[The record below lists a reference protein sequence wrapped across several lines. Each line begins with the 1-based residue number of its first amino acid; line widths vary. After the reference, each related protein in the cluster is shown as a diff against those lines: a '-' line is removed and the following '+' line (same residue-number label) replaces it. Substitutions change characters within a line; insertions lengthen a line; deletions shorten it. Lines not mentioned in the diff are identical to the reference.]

1 METLTVPQGGT
12 PSVIESRSDLL
23 LAIEAL
29 RAGAG
34 PIAIDAER
42 ASGYRY
48 SARAYLIQIF
58 RRNGGL
64 HLLDPI
70 PLAGAPELLQLNELL
85 SHEESVIHA
94 SSQDL
99 DCLREFGLDPKIL
112 FDTELGARIA
122 GCERVGLG
130 ALCETLLGV
139 QIAKEH
145 SAVDWSH
152 RPLKQ
157 EWLDY
162 AALDVAVLLDIRDG
176 VEKLLI
182 HGGKLEW
189 AKEEFAN
196 SLKISPPKVR
206 RDPWRRVSGMHQ
218 IKSRF
223 ELALIRELWTARDNV
238 ARELDIAPGRLLSD
252 AVIIEL
258 ARKKPE
264 TYEELLE
271 LQIVREKIRH
281 EHQKSELKTWWKILS
296 GGYEMD
302 QSHWPEMRARGD
314 GMPPPKIW
322 RDKFPIAYIHYQ
334 HARLLLGAV
343 SDALKI
349 PLENLISP
357 ELVRRVTFNEG
368 KEQIY
373 KDPSDRKSFVEAT
386 LTAGSARPWQIR
398 LSVEPLANALAN
410 TEPPAIPIEPAS
422 EE

>member
-1 METLTVPQGGT
+1 M
-12 PSVIESRSDLL
+12 
-23 LAIEAL
+23 
-29 RAGAG
+29 
-34 PIAIDAER
+34 
-42 ASGYRY
+42 
-48 SARAYLIQIF
+48 
-58 RRNGGL
+58 
-64 HLLDPI
+64 
-70 PLAGAPELLQLNELL
+70 
-85 SHEESVIHA
+85 
-94 SSQDL
+94 
-99 DCLREFGLDPKIL
+99 
-112 FDTELGARIA
+112 
-122 GCERVGLG
+122 
-130 ALCETLLGV
+130 GV

-182 HGGKLEW
+182 DSGKLEW

-271 LQIVREKIRH
+271 LQIVRERIRH

-343 SDALKI
+343 SEALKI

-373 KDPSDRKSFVEAT
+373 KDANDRKSFVEAA
-386 LTAGSARPWQIR
+386 LTAGSARQWQIR
-398 LSVEPLANALAN
+398 LSVEPLTNALAN
-410 TEPPAIPIEPAS
+410 TEPPAIPIEPAP

>member
-1 METLTVPQGGT
+1 
-12 PSVIESRSDLL
+12 
-23 LAIEAL
+23 
-29 RAGAG
+29 
-34 PIAIDAER
+34 
-42 ASGYRY
+42 
-48 SARAYLIQIF
+48 
-58 RRNGGL
+58 
-64 HLLDPI
+64 
-70 PLAGAPELLQLNELL
+70 
-85 SHEESVIHA
+85 
-94 SSQDL
+94 
-99 DCLREFGLDPKIL
+99 
-112 FDTELGARIA
+112 
-122 GCERVGLG
+122 
-130 ALCETLLGV
+130 
-139 QIAKEH
+139 
-145 SAVDWSH
+145 
-152 RPLKQ
+152 
-157 EWLDY
+157 
-162 AALDVAVLLDIRDG
+162 
-176 VEKLLI
+176 
-182 HGGKLEW
+182 
-189 AKEEFAN
+189 
-196 SLKISPPKVR
+196 
-206 RDPWRRVSGMHQ
+206 MHQ

-343 SDALKI
+343 SEALKI

-373 KDPSDRKSFVEAT
+373 KDASDRKSFVEAT

-410 TEPPAIPIEPAS
+410 SEPPAIPIEHAP

>member
-1 METLTVPQGGT
+1 METLTVPPGGT
-12 PSVIESRSDLL
+12 PPVIESRLDLAR
-23 LAIEAL
+23 AISTLKLGE
-29 RAGAG
+29 G

-58 RRNGGL
+58 RRGGGL

-70 PLAGAPELLQLNELL
+70 ALAGAPEVAELDGILQL
-85 SHEESVIHA
+85 EESVIHA

-99 DCLREFGLDPKIL
+99 DCLREFGLNPKNL

-130 ALCETLLGV
+130 ALCENLLEI

-182 HGGKLEW
+182 DSGKLSW

-196 SLKISPPKVR
+196 SLKINPAKTK
-206 RDPWRRVSGMHQ
+206 RDPWRRTSGMHQ

-223 ELALIRELWTARDNV
+223 ELALIRELWTARDQV

-252 AVIIEL
+252 AVIVEL

-271 LQIVREKIRH
+271 LPIVREKVRH
-281 EHQKSELKTWWKILS
+281 EHQKSQLRTWWKILS

-302 QSHWPEMRARGD
+302 QSHWPDMRARGD

-322 RDKFPIAYIHYQ
+322 REKFPIAYIHFQ
-334 HARLLLGAV
+334 HARLMLGAV
-343 SDALKI
+343 AEELKI
-349 PLENLISP
+349 PLENLIAP
-357 ELVRRVTFNEG
+357 DLVRRVAFNEG
-368 KEQIY
+368 REEISLDEKVRRAAVEDALQEGNARSWQIELALE
-373 KDPSDRKSFVEAT
+373 PLVEA
-386 LTAGSARPWQIR
+386 
-398 LSVEPLANALAN
+398 LAQTQAPSLPA
-410 TEPPAIPIEPAS
+410 EPPA

>member
-1 METLTVPQGGT
+1 METLAVPEGGT
-12 PSVIESRSDLL
+12 PPVIESRSEFKNALD
-23 LAIEAL
+23 AL
-29 RAGAG
+29 RGGAG

-58 RRNGGL
+58 RRGGGL

-70 PLAGAPELLQLNELL
+70 ALSSAPEIDHLNEIIAI
-85 SHEESVIHA
+85 EESVIHA

-99 DCLREFGLDPKIL
+99 DCLRDFGLNPKIL

-130 ALCETLLGV
+130 ALCESLLGI

-162 AALDVAVLLDIRDG
+162 AALDVAVLLDIRDR
-176 VEKLLI
+176 VENLLI
-182 HGGKLEW
+182 ESGKLDW
-189 AKEEFAN
+189 AKEEFVN
-196 SLKISPPKVR
+196 SLNIAPVKLK
-206 RDPWRRVSGMHQ
+206 RDPWRRTSGMHQ

-223 ELALIRELWTARDNV
+223 ELALIRELWIERDKV

-252 AVIIEL
+252 LVIIDL

-264 TYEELLE
+264 SYEELLE
-271 LQIVREKIRH
+271 LPIVREKIRH
-281 EHQKSELKTWWKILS
+281 EDQRSQLKNWWRVLS
-296 GGYEMD
+296 GAYEMD
-302 QSHWPEMRARGD
+302 QSHWPDMRARSEGI
-314 GMPPPKIW
+314 PPPKIW
-322 RDKFPIAYIHYQ
+322 RDKFPIAYAHYQ
-334 HARLLLGAV
+334 HARASLSAIGEE
-343 SDALKI
+343 LKI
-349 PLENLISP
+349 PLENLIAP
-357 ELVRRVTFNEG
+357 DLVRRITFDEG
-368 KEQIY
+368 RERVL
-373 KDPSDRKSFVEAT
+373 SDEIESMQLVE
-386 LTAGSARPWQIR
+386 TALREGNARPWQIN
-398 LSVEPLANALAN
+398 LALTPLIKAFA
-410 TEPPAIPIEPAS
+410 EREGPSQPEQPPL

>member
-29 RAGAG
+29 RSGAG

-70 PLAGAPELLQLNELL
+70 PLASAPELLQLNELL

-99 DCLREFGLDPKIL
+99 DCLREFGLDPQIL

-162 AALDVAVLLDIRDG
+162 AALDVAVLLDIRDE

-182 HGGKLEW
+182 DGGKLEW

-196 SLKISPPKVR
+196 SLKISPPKAR

-343 SDALKI
+343 SEALKI

-357 ELVRRVTFNEG
+357 ELVRRVTFHEG
-368 KEQIY
+368 KERIY
-373 KDPSDRKSFVEAT
+373 KDADERKSYVEAA
-386 LTAGSARPWQIR
+386 LTAGNVRPWQIR
-398 LSVEPLANALAN
+398 LSLEPLTNALAN
-410 TEPPAIPIEPAS
+410 TEPPAIPIEPAP

>member
-1 METLTVPQGGT
+1 METLTVPAGGT
-12 PSVIESRSDLL
+12 PAVIENRAEFVAAIKDLQS
-23 LAIEAL
+23 
-29 RAGAG
+29 GTG

-48 SARAYLIQIF
+48 SSRAYLIQIF
-58 RRNGGL
+58 RRGGGL

-70 PLAGAPELLQLNELL
+70 ALANAPEIAQLNNLL
-85 SHEESVIHA
+85 AHEESVIHA

-130 ALCETLLGV
+130 SLCETLLGI

-176 VEKLLI
+176 VEKLLLE
-182 HGGKLEW
+182 GGKLEW
-189 AKEEFAN
+189 AKEEFSN
-196 SLKISPPKVR
+196 SLKINPAKVK

-223 ELALIRELWTARDNV
+223 ELALIRELWNARDEV
-238 ARELDIAPGRLLSD
+238 AQELDIAPGRLLSD

-258 ARKKPE
+258 ARKKPK

-271 LQIVREKIRH
+271 LSVIRERIRH
-281 EHQKSELKTWWKILS
+281 EHQRAQLRNWWKVLS
-296 GGYEMD
+296 GAYGID
-302 QSHWPEMRARGD
+302 QNHWPEMRARGE
-314 GMPPPKIW
+314 GLPQPRIW

-334 HARLLLGAV
+334 HARANLGAV
-343 SDALKI
+343 AQELNI
-349 PLENLISP
+349 PLENLLSP
-357 ELVRRVTFNEG
+357 ELVRRITFDEGRERIYSDLDNSKKEIEKTLREGNARSWQIEIALEPLVTALATSEAPEFNE
-368 KEQIY
+368 
-373 KDPSDRKSFVEAT
+373 
-386 LTAGSARPWQIR
+386 
-398 LSVEPLANALAN
+398 EP
-410 TEPPAIPIEPAS
+410 TT
-422 EE
+422 

>member
-12 PSVIESRSDLL
+12 PPVIENRSELL
-23 LAIEAL
+23 LAVEAL
-29 RAGAG
+29 RAGTG

-70 PLAGAPELLQLNELL
+70 PLAGSPELLQLNDLL

-99 DCLREFGLDPKIL
+99 DCLREFGLDPKVL

-162 AALDVAVLLDIRDG
+162 AALDVAVLLDIRDE

-182 HGGKLEW
+182 DGGKLEW

-196 SLKISPPKVR
+196 SLKISPPKAR

-343 SDALKI
+343 SEALKI

-357 ELVRRVTFNEG
+357 ELVRRVTFHEG
-368 KEQIY
+368 KERIY
-373 KDPSDRKSFVEAT
+373 KDADERKSYVEAA
-386 LTAGSARPWQIR
+386 LTAGNVRPWQIR
-398 LSVEPLANALAN
+398 LSLEPLTNALAN
-410 TEPPAIPIEPAS
+410 TEPPAIPIEPAL